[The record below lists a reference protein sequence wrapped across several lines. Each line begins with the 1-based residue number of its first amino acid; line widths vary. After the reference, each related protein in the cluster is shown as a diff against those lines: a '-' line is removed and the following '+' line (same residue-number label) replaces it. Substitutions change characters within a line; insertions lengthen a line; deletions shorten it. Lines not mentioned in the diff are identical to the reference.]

1 MKSAVSPEGRQEK
14 RREETSQFTERERGS
29 EKNIHHSY
37 QHISFHLL
45 FQYLE
50 RRSDDLKLVN
60 MRGVALLVA
69 ISSSLFLFL
78 EESSATATT
87 SSSIKPSLPSTNNG
101 HGRKGDMRDK
111 GDDSLRT
118 AFWGIAS
125 TKKSKSVIESFLK
138 VSAGRVH
145 QHVSDVRVSNI
156 RGGDLHAK
164 DSNIA
169 LFTKV
174 GCKTLLEAGGMLAI
188 ITGTRKLTDIVPS
201 LPTISGLSLVQ
212 WLGLLVVIFASSL
225 IGGGVSAA
233 TSQTLRPNVTPGDP
247 NWYAE
252 LKKPV
257 WNPPGWLF
265 PIMWLI
271 VSKPTQL
278 AAVARLLQQPTTKWV
293 PLAVYCSHL
302 ALGDSWNTV
311 FFEYQ
316 SPGRGAAVILC
327 FYAVLLSSA
336 FLFYQEDPLSGLLLL
351 PTCGW

>member
-1 MKSAVSPEGRQEK
+1 M
-14 RREETSQFTERERGS
+14 
-29 EKNIHHSY
+29 
-37 QHISFHLL
+37 
-45 FQYLE
+45 
-50 RRSDDLKLVN
+50 
-60 MRGVALLVA
+60 M
-69 ISSSLFLFL
+69 
-78 EESSATATT
+78 
-87 SSSIKPSLPSTNNG
+87 
-101 HGRKGDMRDK
+101 DK
-111 GDDSLRT
+111 GDDSLKP

-156 RGGDLHAK
+156 RGGDLHPK

-201 LPTISGLSLVQ
+201 LPTISGLSFVQ

-278 AAVARLLQQPTTKWV
+278 AAVARLLQQPTTKLV

-336 FLFYQEDPLSGLLLL
+336 FLFYQEDTLSGLLLL

>member
-14 RREETSQFTERERGS
+14 ITKEERRHQREREDQR
-29 EKNIHHSY
+29 KTFTIHTNIYLFS
-37 QHISFHLL
+37 SS